1 MTSIKSCLDTW
12 KKWRKMT
19 SKALEL
25 IRDSTTDERKLEI
38 IQEMTTQR
46 LLNYIGEQEVPQELS
61 YIVDEISIKRF
72 NRLGSEGMSSTSQEG
87 LSMTFEEADFDAFKA
102 DLDAWIETN
111 NPQND
116 KGWVMYNT

>member
-1 MTSIKSCLDTW
+1 MA
-12 KKWRKMT
+12 

-102 DLDAWIETN
+102 DLDAWIEAN
-111 NPQND
+111 KPQNN
-116 KGWVMYNT
+116 KGWVMYNA

>member
-1 MTSIKSCLDTW
+1 MA
-12 KKWRKMT
+12 

-87 LSMTFEEADFDAFKA
+87 LSMTFEEADFDTFKA
-102 DLDAWIETN
+102 DLDAWIEAN
-111 NPQND
+111 KPQNN
-116 KGWVMYNT
+116 KGWVMYNA

>member
-1 MTSIKSCLDTW
+1 MA
-12 KKWRKMT
+12 

-46 LLNYIGEQEVPQELS
+46 LLNYIGEQEVPKELS

-87 LSMTFEEADFDAFKA
+87 LSMTFEEVDFDAFKA
-102 DLDAWIETN
+102 DLDAWIEAN
-111 NPQND
+111 KPQNN
-116 KGWVMYNT
+116 KGWVMYNA

>member
-1 MTSIKSCLDTW
+1 
-12 KKWRKMT
+12 MT

-102 DLDAWIETN
+102 DLDAWIEAN
-111 NPQND
+111 KPQNN
-116 KGWVMYNT
+116 KGWVMYNA